1 MTAKFLPKLAELSA
15 PSDPAHTMFRGIVTL
30 LPAFAAG
37 YSLGATRFASRTAY
51 PVAGVAANAF
61 RTITR
66 GGQTQTGISMA
77 EAGLCKK
84 LEVPAELLDSV
95 DIFIFDCD
103 GVIWKGDSLIDGVP
117 AVLEMLRKAGKKSEP
132 HVAQPCPYPYPKP
145 QPQAQPQRQAQP
157 QA

>member
-1 MTAKFLPKLAELSA
+1 MLRALIT
-15 PSDPAHTMFRGIVTL
+15 T

-37 YSLGATRFASRTAY
+37 YSLGATRFAGRATAF
-51 PVAGVAANAF
+51 PVAGVASNAF

-66 GGQTQTGISMA
+66 GGQTQTAMSVKD
-77 EAGLCKK
+77 AGLCKK
-84 LEVPAELLDSV
+84 LEVPSELLDSV

-132 HVAQPCPYPYPKP
+132 HVAQPYPYPYPKP
-145 QPQAQPQRQAQP
+145 QAQAQPQPQPQP